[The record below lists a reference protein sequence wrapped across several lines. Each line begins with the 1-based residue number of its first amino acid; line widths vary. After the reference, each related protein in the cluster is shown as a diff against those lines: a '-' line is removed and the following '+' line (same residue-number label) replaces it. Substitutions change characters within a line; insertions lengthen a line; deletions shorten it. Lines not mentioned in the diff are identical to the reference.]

1 MGYNIG
7 PTIAVKGDKD
17 YSSALRTIKD
27 NMKLVASE
35 AAVMTAQFGKNNTSI
50 TALKTKS
57 DVLNHAMTEQKKAV
71 NEAEQA
77 LKRMD
82 EAGVKPTDRAY
93 VQMKTNLNNAKAAL
107 ESTNREIQENESAL
121 KSAGRQT
128 QSFGEGWKSF
138 ASGTGKVA
146 IGALKG
152 IAVAAGAVAAAT
164 GAALAAA
171 LKVAF
176 GFNKDMENYTT
187 NFEVMLGSYELAVDK
202 TKELKQLAA
211 STPFEM
217 SDLAQGTQT
226 LLAFGVANSESTSLL
241 KMTGDIALGNSDK
254 FQRLNTALGK
264 AESLGKLTG
273 ETYQQ
278 MVEAGFNPLKII
290 SEQTG
295 ESMEKLQKRM
305 SAGKISV
312 GELTGAMQIATSEGG
327 QFYDGMAKAAQTTDG
342 LNSTLTDNAKA
353 LVGSVLKP
361 ITESIR
367 TDLLPAAIEYVARLQ
382 EAFDTQGFKG
392 LTEEAGYI
400 AQEITQKINE
410 AIPKVVESIS
420 GNLPALVGMLTQTLT
435 TLASSAT
442 AALPALLPVLV
453 SAATSLL
460 SAVFASLQ
468 QNTAAIS
475 QAVVQIVMMVATFFT
490 ENLPILIET
499 GLNVVIA
506 LAQGIAQSLP
516 ELIPAIVAMVLEIVN
531 VLTNPDTVIELN
543 KAALQIIL
551 AVTQGLILALPELLA
566 RLPGIVLNIAVGLI
580 EAAPQLWE
588 SGKELIAQMWEGI
601 VARFSEVFLS
611 IGTLVTENITQPVKD
626 KVSDFFN
633 VGRDLIVGLWNG
645 ISDKISWLKSQIRG
659 LVNII
664 KGWFTGKEGFDEHS
678 PSKWAFGVGY
688 YITKAIGLG
697 TESGIGEAL
706 AAAGNVIN
714 KVKSTMSGSSVELDV
729 NGNPTGSSGAGGSP
743 QYVFHIYARDKETA
757 LEAADATL
765 AAFQRGRWA
774 VST

>member
-50 TALKTKS
+50 TALKTKN

-138 ASGTGKVA
+138 ASGTGKIA

-176 GFNKDMENYTT
+176 NFNKDMENYTT

-226 LLAFGVANSESTSLL
+226 LLAFGVANSESTNLL

-305 SAGKISV
+305 RDGKISV
-312 GELTGAMQIATSEGG
+312 DELTGAMQIATSEGG

-342 LNSTLTDNAKA
+342 LISTLTDNAKA

-392 LTEEAGYI
+392 LTEEAGNI

-435 TLASSAT
+435 TLVSSAT

-460 SAVFASLQ
+460 SAVFTSLQ

-475 QAVVQIVMMVATFFT
+475 QAVVQVVLMVATFFT

-543 KAALQIIL
+543 KAALQIVL

-611 IGTLVTENITQPVKD
+611 IGQLVTENITQPVKD

-633 VGRDLIVGLWNG
+633 IGRDLIVGLWNG
-645 ISDKISWLKSQIRG
+645 ISDKISWLKSQVKG

-664 KGWFTGKEGFDEHS
+664 KGWFTGIEGFDEHS

-688 YITKAIGLG
+688 YITKALGLG

-706 AAAGNVIN
+706 TAAGNVIN
-714 KVKSTMSGSSVELDV
+714 KVKSTMSGSSVDLDV

>member
-57 DVLNHAMTEQKKAV
+57 DVLNRAMTEQKKAV

-176 GFNKDMENYTT
+176 NFNKDMENYTT

-312 GELTGAMQIATSEGG
+312 DELTGAMQIATSEGG

-342 LNSTLTDNAKA
+342 LISTLMDNAKA

-392 LTEEAGYI
+392 LTEEAGNI

-435 TLASSAT
+435 TLVSSAT

-475 QAVVQIVMMVATFFT
+475 QAVVQVVMMVATFFT
-490 ENLPILIET
+490 ENLPLLIET

-551 AVTQGLILALPELLA
+551 AVTQGLILVLPELLA

-611 IGTLVTENITQPVKD
+611 IGTLVTENIMQPVKD

-645 ISDKISWLKSQIRG
+645 ISDKISWLKSQVKG

-664 KGWFTGKEGFDEHS
+664 KGWFTGTEGFDEHS

-688 YITKAIGLG
+688 YITKALGLG

-714 KVKSTMSGSSVELDV
+714 KVKSTMSGSSVDLDV
-729 NGNPTGSSGAGGSP
+729 NGNPTGSSGAGGAQ